1 MALVDLGRFGR
12 AHGVRGALR
21 FWAHNPKSE
30 LIAQGR
36 EILVGRTPETAKLLM
51 VERVRFDAK
60 GSVIEFKG
68 ISDRDQASSLT
79 GANWYEPRERF
90 PEAGADEVYL
100 VDLIGLPVKT
110 SAGRALGRVADVIE
124 AGGGDVLVIRDGRA
138 QYMVPLVDDF
148 VTRIET
154 GAQGEVVIE
163 PIDGLLGDAP

>member
-12 AHGVRGALR
+12 AHGVRGELR
-21 FWAHNPKSE
+21 FWAHNPGSE
-30 LIAQGR
+30 LIAEGR
-36 EILVGRTPETAKLLM
+36 EILVGRTPETAKSWV

-60 GSVIEFKG
+60 GSLVQLKG
-68 ISDRDQASSLT
+68 VDDRDQASALT
-79 GANWYEPRERF
+79 GASWYEPRERF
-90 PEAGADEVYL
+90 PDAASDEVYL

-138 QYMVPLVDDF
+138 QYMVPLVDEF

-154 GAQGEVVIE
+154 GGQGEVIIE